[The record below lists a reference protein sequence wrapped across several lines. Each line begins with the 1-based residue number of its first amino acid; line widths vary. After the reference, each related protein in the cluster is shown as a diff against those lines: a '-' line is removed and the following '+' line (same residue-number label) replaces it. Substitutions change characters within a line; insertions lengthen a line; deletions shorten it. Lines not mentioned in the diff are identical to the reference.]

1 MKKIIAFGLSLML
14 LFQLSIPAVAMTFPG
29 SAEAEKAENVNTIM
43 SEELIELRE
52 PNSKT
57 FQLSNGT
64 YECII
69 YAEDMH
75 YEDGRGNLSE
85 IDNSIVRESYSFGD
99 VTYAYRNA
107 ANKNIVHFAETEPKI
122 CISAPKGLLEFS
134 FVNSEDT
141 VATIGNHYSMHEFS
155 ICSLDGDN
163 YIAYP
168 DVYTQTDMVY
178 AVENDL
184 VKEYIILKGK
194 NAPAKF
200 LFRFN
205 TEGLSVRKSDGV
217 VQFYDEA
224 DTIVFELEKLFAVD
238 AAGAYTNALEYNV
251 IGTDGQFTL
260 VEVSVSEIYLEDPAR
275 EFPIM
280 IDPTVMITGSSTT
293 YDTYASSKYPSTNY
307 YTNTYLRTGKDD
319 DYGIRRSYIKFDIP
333 DYLSSEA
340 ILSAELR
347 IRKYSGSTPTVT
359 ANRVTSTWTSSTLT
373 WNNKPNYQS
382 GGSSL
387 ILTSNDWYKA
397 DVTGIVHSW
406 VNGVYS
412 NYGFLLR
419 DTNESSTSHW
429 TTFYSSDAASPNK
442 PELHISYSASS
453 AQLIGV
459 VNNGHDHVTW
469 TRTVRPYL
477 ENCGFPTKYN
487 TGAFTVSQIRNY
499 LGSNENA
506 VFISRSHGGKY
517 LSNDAV
523 IGTCI
528 RLNDDDS
535 NKVFFSSTGM
545 NGLDLSNLLLVMF
558 IGCKTGYGGVGGK
571 NLPTVACSKGA
582 KTAVGF
588 KESIDCP
595 TANNWTIAFCKHLEN
610 GMSVGS
616 ACSLLD
622 SLATYRDTTM
632 TSYIICGNQNTIIK
646 KSGTLLM
653 STEG

>member
-1 MKKIIAFGLSLML
+1 M
-14 LFQLSIPAVAMTFPG
+14 
-29 SAEAEKAENVNTIM
+29 
-43 SEELIELRE
+43 
-52 PNSKT
+52 
-57 FQLSNGT
+57 
-64 YECII
+64 
-69 YAEDMH
+69 
-75 YEDGRGNLSE
+75 
-85 IDNSIVRESYSFGD
+85 
-99 VTYAYRNA
+99 
-107 ANKNIVHFAETEPKI
+107 
-122 CISAPKGLLEFS
+122 
-134 FVNSEDT
+134 
-141 VATIGNHYSMHEFS
+141 
-155 ICSLDGDN
+155 
-163 YIAYP
+163 
-168 DVYTQTDMVY
+168 
-178 AVENDL
+178 
-184 VKEYIILKGK
+184 
-194 NAPAKF
+194 
-200 LFRFN
+200 
-205 TEGLSVRKSDGV
+205 
-217 VQFYDEA
+217 
-224 DTIVFELEKLFAVD
+224 
-238 AAGAYTNALEYNV
+238 
-251 IGTDGQFTL
+251 
-260 VEVSVSEIYLEDPAR
+260 
-275 EFPIM
+275 
-280 IDPTVMITGSSTT
+280 
-293 YDTYASSKYPSTNY
+293 
-307 YTNTYLRTGKDD
+307 
-319 DYGIRRSYIKFDIP
+319 
-333 DYLSSEA
+333 
-340 ILSAELR
+340 
-347 IRKYSGSTPTVT
+347 
-359 ANRVTSTWTSSTLT
+359 
-373 WNNKPNYQS
+373 
-382 GGSSL
+382 
-387 ILTSNDWYKA
+387 
-397 DVTGIVHSW
+397 TGIVHSW

-499 LGSNENA
+499 LDSNENA

-616 ACSLLD
+616 ACSLLG

>member
-14 LFQLSIPAVAMTFPG
+14 VFQLSIPAVAMTFPG

-251 IGTDGQFTL
+251 IGTDGQFIENLNSVNGIGAIEEKVRRIYPNLHDYEIEDRTL
-260 VEVSVSEIYLEDPAR
+260 VVAENGRVGVVYRVDVEIQDKSSLDEINMVSSCVYILLQESGGGSGEEVS
-275 EFPIM
+275 
-280 IDPTVMITGSSTT
+280 
-293 YDTYASSKYPSTNY
+293 
-307 YTNTYLRTGKDD
+307 
-319 DYGIRRSYIKFDIP
+319 
-333 DYLSSEA
+333 
-340 ILSAELR
+340 
-347 IRKYSGSTPTVT
+347 
-359 ANRVTSTWTSSTLT
+359 
-373 WNNKPNYQS
+373 
-382 GGSSL
+382 
-387 ILTSNDWYKA
+387 
-397 DVTGIVHSW
+397 
-406 VNGVYS
+406 
-412 NYGFLLR
+412 
-419 DTNESSTSHW
+419 
-429 TTFYSSDAASPNK
+429 
-442 PELHISYSASS
+442 
-453 AQLIGV
+453 
-459 VNNGHDHVTW
+459 
-469 TRTVRPYL
+469 
-477 ENCGFPTKYN
+477 
-487 TGAFTVSQIRNY
+487 
-499 LGSNENA
+499 
-506 VFISRSHGGKY
+506 
-517 LSNDAV
+517 
-523 IGTCI
+523 
-528 RLNDDDS
+528 
-535 NKVFFSSTGM
+535 
-545 NGLDLSNLLLVMF
+545 
-558 IGCKTGYGGVGGK
+558 
-571 NLPTVACSKGA
+571 
-582 KTAVGF
+582 
-588 KESIDCP
+588 
-595 TANNWTIAFCKHLEN
+595 
-610 GMSVGS
+610 
-616 ACSLLD
+616 
-622 SLATYRDTTM
+622 
-632 TSYIICGNQNTIIK
+632 
-646 KSGTLLM
+646 
-653 STEG
+653 